1 MPVIKLNTFIEADIL
16 IVFDLSRSID
26 LHKASTAHT
35 NEEAIEGITSG
46 LISLNESVTWKAKH
60 FGVYQKLST
69 NITHFNSPTYF
80 VDEQTKGIFKCFK
93 HEHIFKE
100 TSRGT
105 LMIDV
110 FDYTSPLGILGKL
123 ADIILLKSYMTK
135 LLIKRNKTI
144 KEYAES
150 NKWKEVL

>member
-100 TSRGT
+100 TGDLPEKWKSQ
-105 LMIDV
+105 V
-110 FDYTSPLGILGKL
+110 PLGRHAMPPDIAGAAVLL
-123 ADIILLKSYMTK
+123 ASDSAAYITGACL
-135 LLIKRNKTI
+135 TI
-144 KEYAES
+144 DGG
-150 NKWKEVL
+150 LTL